1 MMTKTPKSAFEMF
14 NVCVFS
20 EKFDEIAVLSDFLF
34 FSDSSRCLS
43 FDVELL
49 REKKIFCSRKFF
61 LFIM

>member
-34 FSDSSRCLS
+34 FSDSHSSRCL
-43 FDVELL
+43 VEML
-49 REKKIFCSRKFF
+49 REKNFF
-61 LFIM
+61 S